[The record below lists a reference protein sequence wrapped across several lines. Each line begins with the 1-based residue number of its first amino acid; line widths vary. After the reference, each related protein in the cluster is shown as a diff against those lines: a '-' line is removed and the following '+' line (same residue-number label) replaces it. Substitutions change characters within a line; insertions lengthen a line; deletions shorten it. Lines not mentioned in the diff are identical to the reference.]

1 MMYGGVRL
9 THFNM
14 SLNGSNRE
22 TICQLIKEIDMR
34 FRITPT
40 LLLGTSLL
48 GSTLISAAFARDSD
62 DQKKAGNDYNSAAKD
77 TAAVS
82 AAANVIHKFYPPTAK
97 PPFAWKILNPNDPS
111 ARIHAA
117 AEAVRDAKDSKEK
130 EDAQKKLADVL
141 SKSYDEDMAN
151 REKELAQVE
160 ERLKKLRDLLE
171 RRRAKKQEIVELQT
185 KVALNEAEGLGFYD
199 GERGPKGPLNIT
211 GTVRGAYVG
220 PGSDMLFEVPQVA
233 PPAAPAAAP
242 GVAPASVIPR

>member
-1 MMYGGVRL
+1 MKLRSENICRL
-9 THFNM
+9 VALAMLLSTGFVARAVAQAPVA
-14 SLNGSNRE
+14 STRTWGKSGP
-22 TICQLIKEIDMR
+22 
-34 FRITPT
+34 FT
-40 LLLGTSLL
+40 L
-48 GSTLISAAFARDSD
+48 
-62 DQKKAGNDYNSAAKD
+62 KMAGNDSAAK
-77 TAAVS
+77 
-82 AAANVIHKFYPPTAK
+82 I
-97 PPFAWKILNPNDPS
+97 
-111 ARIHAA
+111 RAA

-130 EDAQKKLADVL
+130 DDAQRKLADVL

-211 GTVRGAYVG
+211 GTIRGPYVG
-220 PGSDMLFEVPQVA
+220 AESDMLFEVPRVA

-242 GVAPASVIPR
+242 GVGPGVAPGSVIPR

>member
-1 MMYGGVRL
+1 MKLLIENMWRL
-9 THFNM
+9 AAVAM
-14 SLNGSNRE
+14 
-22 TICQLIKEIDMR
+22 
-34 FRITPT
+34 
-40 LLLGTSLL
+40 LL
-48 GSTLISAAFARDSD
+48 STGFIATAVAQAPVAATRTWGKSGPFTV
-62 DQKKAGNDYNSAAKD
+62 KMAGNDSAAK
-77 TAAVS
+77 
-82 AAANVIHKFYPPTAK
+82 I
-97 PPFAWKILNPNDPS
+97 
-111 ARIHAA
+111 RAA

-130 EDAQKKLADVL
+130 EDAQKKLADLL

-242 GVAPASVIPR
+242 GLAPSSAIPR